1 MEKTKT
7 DLIQDW
13 RNRKTTNKQK
23 LRKFVK
29 NLRRKKG
36 KKLDELGDE
45 LHEEVFREVD
55 CLDCANCCT
64 SIPPM
69 LLRADISRISKHL
82 GMKPAEFEAEYL
94 VEDED
99 GDTVM
104 NSTPC
109 PFLDAENDNKCFIY
123 EHRPKACRKY
133 PHTDRLEF
141 SQNLRL
147 HAVNAQHCPAV
158 FHILERMMERM
169 YA

>member
-1 MEKTKT
+1 MKQS

-13 RNRKTTNKQK
+13 RDRKTANKKK
-23 LRKFVK
+23 LRTFTG

-45 LHEEVFREVD
+45 LHEKVFREID

-69 LLRADISRISKHL
+69 LLRADITRISKYL
-82 GMKPAEFEAEYL
+82 GMKPSQFEAEYL
-94 VEDED
+94 VIDED
-99 GDTVM
+99 GDVVM

-109 PFLDAENDNKCFIY
+109 PFLESDNKCFIY

-133 PHTDRLEF
+133 PHTDQLEF
-141 SQNLRL
+141 SQNLHL
-147 HAVNAQHCPAV
+147 HATNANHCPAV
-158 FHILERMMERM
+158 FHILERMMAE
-169 YA
+169 